1 MITAN
6 CNWFNCLE
14 CFLKLKPKRLTSEN
28 VVVVLWS
35 YSHVLVYA
43 LILLNKLHL
52 FLQMVILLPKAPLLL
67 LQSLLFIVTRKCGP
81 LRFSLTLIDF
91 FQRTAKDA
99 IHSPSFL
106 SQLDQG
112 TVLVRYYRQPC
123 QPSGPSC
130 SNYVENSTNF
140 KSKSSDNSTNFGRSC
155 IRSYVSG
162 LVICLC
168 VKSSV
173 CELDRWYMTSFW
185 LVDSLVV
192 LSFSHLIASF
202 CPGSLVY
209 LSVSITTVFRLLFCF
224 VRLFAYSGQ
233 RFAFLEVKIVLSY
246 VLHNFSIASTQTIDE
261 LHTCSELI
269 TRPKEGIFV
278 TLAKR

>member
-52 FLQMVILLPKAPLLL
+52 LLQMVILLPKAPLLL

-106 SQLDQG
+106 SQLDQE
-112 TVLVRYYRQPC
+112 TVLVGRFVQSYSFEITT
-123 QPSGPSC
+123 PSLGTYLIFHEKTLSYLQLKFVLFFPSC
-130 SNYVENSTNF
+130 
-140 KSKSSDNSTNFGRSC
+140 
-155 IRSYVSG
+155 
-162 LVICLC
+162 LL
-168 VKSSV
+168 
-173 CELDRWYMTSFW
+173 
-185 LVDSLVV
+185 
-192 LSFSHLIASF
+192 
-202 CPGSLVY
+202 LVY
-209 LSVSITTVFRLLFCF
+209 LLFLP
-224 VRLFAYSGQ
+224 RLFAF
-233 RFAFLEVKIVLSY
+233 RFV
-246 VLHNFSIASTQTIDE
+246 
-261 LHTCSELI
+261 
-269 TRPKEGIFV
+269 
-278 TLAKR
+278 